1 MAQENRATT
10 QPIDLAALMPKV
22 AQRLLGDPN
31 NRLSRGSRLRFGNKG
46 SMEID
51 VADGWFDDHE
61 ANVRGGVLDLIRH
74 RERCD
79 VAGAF
84 RWLEAQGLKNVDQPA
99 ARVRGN
105 LADAVHRPEPPR
117 SDARTFYDYCD
128 EDGATL
134 FRIERRGKDAVP
146 PFLQHGPD
154 GNGGFHAARGC
165 MQGVRRVPYRLPE
178 ILAADPSEIVFV
190 CEGEKDADRLTAAGL
205 VATTNP
211 GGAGKFT
218 ADQAAALKDRRVI
231 ALQDNDEAGATHV
244 AAVLAVLDGV
254 ATSAAA
260 LLLPGLPAK
269 GDVFDWLAQGGSA
282 FELKR
287 LAEAALHKP
296 TEIFP
301 IADLTAWAEVD
312 PKPKTFRMAGYVPEQ
327 EVTIFPG
334 PGGVGKSTFA
344 LQLCACSAAGKPMLG
359 IDVEPGAAL
368 YVTAEDDDR
377 ENHWRLRKIATA
389 IGTTLR
395 DLAGKLHIVSLR
407 GKLNNELATFDNEGR
422 LRPAPAYALLRAT
435 IAATKAKL
443 IVLDNVGHL
452 YVGNENDRGQV
463 TGFINLLYQLC
474 RELGVTVVLIA
485 HPNKAGDSY
494 SGSTAWLNAVRSQ
507 IVLQRPEDSHDPDA
521 RVLTL
526 GKANYAR
533 PDQQLTF
540 RWHDFALILDKD
552 LPDDRRAEVA
562 AIIHANTENAA
573 FMNCLAERVKQGE
586 GRQVGPN
593 TGPNYAPTQFE
604 GMAQAKGLKRDRLK
618 SAMDRLFTIGAI
630 ETHTYRNTTKG
641 RDVTIIRAVAG
652 DPERPPRTLPEHVPQ
667 TPPNSTPEHLT
678 PHTPPLKGGT
688 GAAFGGL
695 APAPDQAPDQP
706 ISGTTRT
713 ASRMI
718 LAPGETGDEP
728 IPGWDDLNG

>member
-1 MAQENRATT
+1 M
-10 QPIDLAALMPKV
+10 
-22 AQRLLGDPN
+22 
-31 NRLSRGSRLRFGNKG
+31 S
-46 SMEID
+46 
-51 VADGWFDDHE
+51 
-61 ANVRGGVLDLIRH
+61 
-74 RERCD
+74 
-79 VAGAF
+79 
-84 RWLEAQGLKNVDQPA
+84 
-99 ARVRGN
+99 
-105 LADAVHRPEPPR
+105 
-117 SDARTFYDYCD
+117 
-128 EDGATL
+128 
-134 FRIERRGKDAVP
+134 
-146 PFLQHGPD
+146 
-154 GNGGFHAARGC
+154 
-165 MQGVRRVPYRLPE
+165 
-178 ILAADPSEIVFV
+178 
-190 CEGEKDADRLTAAGL
+190 
-205 VATTNP
+205 
-211 GGAGKFT
+211 
-218 ADQAAALKDRRVI
+218 
-231 ALQDNDEAGATHV
+231 
-244 AAVLAVLDGV
+244 
-254 ATSAAA
+254 
-260 LLLPGLPAK
+260 
-269 GDVFDWLAQGGSA
+269 DWLAQGGSA

-301 IADLTAWAEVD
+301 IADLTAWAEED

-359 IDVEPGAAL
+359 IDVEQGAAL

-377 ENHWRLRKIATA
+377 ENHWRLRKIASA

-435 IAATKAKL
+435 IAATRAKL

-474 RELGVTVVLIA
+474 REFGVTVVLIA

-562 AIIHANTENAA
+562 AIIRANTENAA
-573 FMNCLAERVKQGE
+573 FMDCLAERVKQGE

-667 TPPNSTPEHLT
+667 TPPDSTPEHLT
-678 PHTPPLKGGT
+678 PHTSPLKGGA

-695 APAPDQAPDQP
+695 APAPEQSPKQP
-706 ISGTTRT
+706 MSSSGRT
-713 ASRMI
+713 ESGMI
-718 LAPGETGDEP
+718 LASGETGNEP
-728 IPGWDDLNG
+728 IPGWDDEV

>member
-1 MAQENRATT
+1 MSTSAHTGREGV
-10 QPIDLAALMPKV
+10 DLAALMPKV
-22 AQRLLGDPN
+22 AHRLLGEPN
-31 NRLSRGSRLRFGNKG
+31 NRLSRGSRLRFGNRG

-51 VADGWFDDHE
+51 LDGGWFDDHE
-61 ANVRGGVLDLIRH
+61 ANVRGGVLDLIQH
-74 RERCD
+74 RQRCD
-79 VAGAF
+79 MAGAF
-84 RWLEAQGLKNVDQPA
+84 RWLEDEGLKSLDQPA
-99 ARVRGN
+99 ARVRGK
-105 LADAVHRPEPPR
+105 LADAVCRPETPAAINR
-117 SDARTFYDYCD
+117 VFYDYCD
-128 EDGATL
+128 ENGATL
-134 FRIERRGKDAVP
+134 FRVERRGKDAVP

-178 ILAADPSEIVFV
+178 ILAADSSEIVFV
-190 CEGEKDADRLTAAGL
+190 CEGEKDADRLTSAGL

-218 ADQAAALKDRRVI
+218 SDQAAALTGRRVI
-231 ALQDNDEAGATHV
+231 ALQDNDEAGANHV
-244 AAVLAVLDGV
+244 AAVLAAVHGV
-254 ATSAAA
+254 AASAAS

-269 GDVFDWLAQGGSA
+269 GDVSDWLAQGGSA

-296 TEIFP
+296 TETFTV
-301 IADLTAWAEVD
+301 ADLSEWAEHE
-312 PKPKTFRMAGYVPEQ
+312 PEPKTFRMAGIIPEG
-327 EVTIFPG
+327 EVTLFT
-334 PGGVGKSTFA
+334 GGGGTNKSTFG
-344 LQLCACSAAGKPMLG
+344 LQLCAASAAGTPMLEV
-359 IDVEPGAAL
+359 DVQPGAAL

-377 ENHWRLRKIATA
+377 ENHWRLRKIASA

-395 DLAGKLHIVSLR
+395 DLAGKLSVVSLR
-407 GKLNNELATFDNEGR
+407 GRLNNELATFDQEGK
-422 LRPAPAYALLRAT
+422 LRPAPAFALLRSTIEAT
-435 IAATKAKL
+435 GAKL
-443 IVLDNVGHL
+443 VVLDNVGHL
-452 YVGNENDRGQV
+452 YIGNENDRGQV

-474 RELGVTVVLIA
+474 RELGVTIVLIA

-507 IVLQRPEDSHDPDA
+507 IVLQRPEDSPDPDA

-533 PDQQLTF
+533 PDQQLAF

-562 AIIHANTENAA
+562 AIIRANTENAA
-573 FMNCLAERVKQGE
+573 FMACLAERVQQGE

-618 SAMDRLFTIGAI
+618 TAMDRLFTIGAI

-641 RDVTIIRAVAG
+641 RDVTIIRAVSG
-652 DPERPPRTLPEHVPQ
+652 HPEHPPRTLPEHVPQ

-678 PHTPPLKGGT
+678 PHTTPLKGGA

-695 APAPDQAPDQP
+695 APAPSRADDQP
-706 ISGTTRT
+706 VSSGRET
-713 ASRMI
+713 ASGMI
-718 LAPGETGDEP
+718 LAPGETGNEP
-728 IPGWDDLNG
+728 IPGWEDYQ